1 MMMPFGSEGGNHENV
16 ILKIA
21 GLEKKLSGTSSGTI
35 YVKAMVTSLLNI
47 KKYYHLPSCAVSNS
61 HIISGPN
68 PTIVKTENTQTYDVY
83 GVRKLIV

>member
-1 MMMPFGSEGGNHENV
+1 MMKPFGIEGGNHVNV
-16 ILKIA
+16 ILKTA
-21 GLEKKLSGTSSGTI
+21 GVEENLSGTSSGTI
-35 YVKAMVTSLLNI
+35 YVKAMVTSVLNI

-68 PTIVKTENTQTYDVY
+68 PAIVKTENPQTYDVC